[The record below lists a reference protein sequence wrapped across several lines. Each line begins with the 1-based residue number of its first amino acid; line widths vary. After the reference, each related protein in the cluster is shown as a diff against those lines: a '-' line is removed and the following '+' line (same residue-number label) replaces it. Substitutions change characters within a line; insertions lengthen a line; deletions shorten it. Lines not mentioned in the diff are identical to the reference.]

1 MIVEGDINKI
11 GQERLKGLQKI
22 LPASDDVGIY
32 RAIIIW
38 GIRLGKGL
46 WCLTPLSTIFQLYNY
61 LKINKKKCSI
71 NTIIKRRYF
80 KQTLW

>member
-32 RAIIIW
+32 RSRIIW
-38 GIRLGKGL
+38 GFRLGLGL
-46 WCLTPLSTIFQLYNY
+46 WCLTPLSAIFPLLNY
-61 LKINKKKCSI
+61 LKID
-71 NTIIKRRYF
+71 
-80 KQTLW
+80 

>member
-38 GIRLGKGL
+38 G
-46 WCLTPLSTIFQLYNY
+46 WV
-61 LKINKKKCSI
+61 
-71 NTIIKRRYF
+71 
-80 KQTLW
+80 